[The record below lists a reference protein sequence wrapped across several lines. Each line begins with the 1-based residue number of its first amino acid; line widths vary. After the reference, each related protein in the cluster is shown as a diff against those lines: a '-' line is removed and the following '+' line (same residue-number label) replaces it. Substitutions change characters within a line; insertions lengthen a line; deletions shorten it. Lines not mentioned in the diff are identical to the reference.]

1 MGAMKN
7 FIKSLLS
14 EDQSVSATRFSLLCG
29 VFFIFLLV
37 LVICYVVIYDKG
49 IEYINA
55 LTTTITVIAGI
66 FLTSKVWQKSIEVKG
81 NNESKSIETNINN
94 ANDNESNKQI

>member
-1 MGAMKN
+1 MRN
-7 FIKSLLS
+7 FLKALLT
-14 EDQSVSATRFSLLCG
+14 EDTQVSAVRFSLLCG

-66 FLTSKVWQKSIEVKG
+66 FLASKVWQKSIEVKG

-94 ANDNESNKQI
+94 DNEANKQI